1 MSDFSLV
8 AGGPLYRL
16 WRRTRL
22 SGDALELPQRRVLA
36 LVVLIWVP
44 LLVLSM
50 IDGRAWGN
58 GVALPFLHDIET
70 HLRLLIAAP
79 LLILAEVVVHRSLLP
94 IVRQFVDNGLIRD
107 EARAQFDAAI
117 ASALRLRNSVVVE
130 LLLVVFV
137 YAVGMPLVWR
147 DQLALDV
154 NSWYATVGG
163 RRACMPTNAG
173 RWLVYV
179 SMPVLQFL
187 TLRWYFRFFVWG
199 RFLWQVSR
207 TRLNLEPTHPDG
219 TAGLLFLAR
228 SGRAYRFVLLALG
241 TMLSGM
247 IANRIFHAGAK
258 LLEFKVE
265 IVGAVAVLVLLV
277 LGPLIVF
284 YPQLRAA
291 RRQGMIDYGTLGPG
305 LRARVQPQVAARPT
319 PRRRAIPRQRRLP
332 VTGGPA
338 QRLRGGA
345 RYPTGAVHHEERHV
359 AGGDRAAAGGAAGAD
374 DGLRG
379 AADRSLAE
387 GALLRAS
394 APMTGTASD
403 RFDERPDATPNP
415 RLQRTPQRPWRS
427 SR

>member
-1 MSDFSLV
+1 MIETRPHSALNASDTAPLQQLSDFSLV

-22 SGDALELPQRRVLA
+22 SGDDLQLPQRRVLA

-58 GVALPFLHDIET
+58 GGTLPFLQDIET

-79 LLILAEVVVHRSLLP
+79 LLILAEVVAHRTLLP

-130 LLLVVFV
+130 LLLIVFV

-147 DQLALDV
+147 DQLALEV
-154 NSWYATVGG
+154 NSWYATVAGG
-163 RRACMPTNAG
+163 DLHATNAG

-228 SGRAYRFVLLALG
+228 SGRAFRVVMLALG
-241 TMLSGM
+241 TILAGM
-247 IANRIFHAGAK
+247 IANRIFHDGAK

-265 IVGAVAVLVLLV
+265 IVGVVAVLVLLV
-277 LGPLIVF
+277 LGPLMVF

-291 RRQGMIDYGTLGPG
+291 RRQGMIDYGKLGQAYAREFNRKWLRGTLPG
-305 LRARVQPQVAARPT
+305 DEPFLGSGDFQSLADLHNGFEVVRGIRQVPFTMKNVTSLAAT
-319 PRRRAIPRQRRLP
+319 VLLP
-332 VTGGPA
+332 VAPLVLTMVSVE
-338 QRLRGGA
+338 QL
-345 RYPTGAVHHEERHV
+345 V
-359 AGGDRAAAGGAAGAD
+359 DRM
-374 DGLRG
+374 LK
-379 AADRSLAE
+379 
-387 GALLRAS
+387 AL
-394 APMTGTASD
+394 
-403 RFDERPDATPNP
+403 F
-415 RLQRTPQRPWRS
+415 
-427 SR
+427 

>member
-1 MSDFSLV
+1 MAHTPSQRSTGADDRTPLQQLSDFSLV

-16 WRRTRL
+16 LRRSRL
-22 SGDALELPQRRVLA
+22 SGEALEMPQRRVLV

-44 LLVLSM
+44 LLVLSI
-50 IDGRAWGN
+50 IDGRAWGDA
-58 GVALPFLHDIET
+58 VALTFFKDIET
-70 HLRLLIAAP
+70 HLRLLVAAP

-137 YAVGMPLVWR
+137 YAVGMPFVWG

-154 NSWYATVGG
+154 NSWYATLAGG
-163 RRACMPTNAG
+163 ELHPSNAG

-199 RFLWQVSR
+199 RFLWQVAR

-228 SGRAYRFVLLALG
+228 SGRAYRVVMLGLG
-241 TMLSGM
+241 TILAGML
-247 IANRIFHAGAK
+247 ANRIFYTGAK

-265 IVGAVAVLVLLV
+265 IVGTAAVLMLLV
-277 LGPLIVF
+277 FGPLIVF
-284 YPQLRAA
+284 YPQLREA
-291 RRQGMIDYGTLGPG
+291 RRRGAIAYGALGQAYAREFNLKW
-305 LRARVQPQVAARPT
+305 LRG
-319 PRRRAIPRQRRLP
+319 RLP
-332 VTGGPA
+332 
-338 QRLRGGA
+338 
-345 RYPTGAVHHEERHV
+345 
-359 AGGDRAAAGGAAGAD
+359 GDEPLLGSAD
-374 DGLRG
+374 FQ
-379 AADRSLAE
+379 SLADLHNGFE
-387 GALLRAS
+387 VVRGMRLVPFTMKNVTSLAATALLPV
-394 APMTGTASD
+394 APLVLTMVSVEQLID
-403 RFDERPDATPNP
+403 RLLKAV
-415 RLQRTPQRPWRS
+415 L
-427 SR
+427 

>member
-1 MSDFSLV
+1 MMDNRPQSASGANERTPLQHLSDFSLV

-16 WRRTRL
+16 LRRTRL
-22 SGDALELPQRRVLA
+22 SGEALEMPQRRVLT
-36 LVVLIWVP
+36 LVALIWVP

-50 IDGRAWGN
+50 IEGRFWGN
-58 GVALPFLHDIET
+58 GVELPFLHDIET

-117 ASALRLRNSVVVE
+117 ASALRLRNSISVE

-154 NSWYATVGG
+154 NSWYATVTGG
-163 RRACMPTNAG
+163 ELHATNAG

-187 TLRWYFRFFVWG
+187 VLRWYFRFFVWG
-199 RFLWQVSR
+199 RFLWQVAR

-247 IANRIFHAGAK
+247 IANRIFHAGAT

-265 IVGAVAVLVLLV
+265 IVFAVAVFVLMV

-291 RRQGMIDYGTLGPG
+291 RRQGMIQYGTLGQAYAREFNRKWLRGQLPG
-305 LRARVQPQVAARPT
+305 DEPFLGSADFQSLADLHNGFQVVRGIRLVPFTMKNVTSLAA
-319 PRRRAIPRQRRLP
+319 ILLLP
-332 VTGGPA
+332 VAPLVLTMFSVE
-338 QRLRGGA
+338 QLIDRLLK
-345 RYPTGAVHHEERHV
+345 TV
-359 AGGDRAAAGGAAGAD
+359 
-374 DGLRG
+374 L
-379 AADRSLAE
+379 
-387 GALLRAS
+387 
-394 APMTGTASD
+394 
-403 RFDERPDATPNP
+403 
-415 RLQRTPQRPWRS
+415 
-427 SR
+427 

>member
-1 MSDFSLV
+1 MMDTRPQSATGASDQTPLQQLSDFSLV
-8 AGGPLYRL
+8 AGGPLFRL

-22 SGDALELPQRRVLA
+22 SGNALELPQRRVLT

-50 IDGRAWGN
+50 IDGRAWGD
-58 GVALPFLHDIET
+58 GVALTFLQDIET

-107 EARAQFDAAI
+107 EAHAQFDAAI
-117 ASALRLRNSVVVE
+117 ASALRLRNSVTVE

-154 NSWYATVGG
+154 NSWYATVAGG
-163 RRACMPTNAG
+163 DLHATNAG

-228 SGRAYRFVLLALG
+228 SGRAYRVVMLALG
-241 TMLSGM
+241 TILSGM
-247 IANRIFHAGAK
+247 IANRIFHAGAM

-265 IVGAVAVLVLLV
+265 IVGVAALLMLVV
-277 LGPLIVF
+277 FGPLIVF

-291 RRQGMIDYGTLGPG
+291 RRQGMIDYGTLGQTYAREFNRKW
-305 LRARVQPQVAARPT
+305 LRG
-319 PRRRAIPRQRRLP
+319 RLP
-332 VTGGPA
+332 DDEPFLGS
-338 QRLRGGA
+338 
-345 RYPTGAVHHEERHV
+345 
-359 AGGDRAAAGGAAGAD
+359 GDFQ
-374 DGLRG
+374 
-379 AADRSLAE
+379 SLADLHNGFE
-387 GALLRAS
+387 VVRGIRLVPFTMKNVTSLAAMVLLPVAPLVLTMVSVEQLIDRLLKALL
-394 APMTGTASD
+394 
-403 RFDERPDATPNP
+403 
-415 RLQRTPQRPWRS
+415 
-427 SR
+427 

>member
-1 MSDFSLV
+1 MEDPVRGRDVPVGRGKKQFPVHPLPDFLARVRQVATPDDTLMVMCRSGGRAAMAINLLAQAGFKKVYNIVDGMEGDAVEDPDSHLQRAAAEERLEERGLPVDVRTDWGPTAAPRITGLRRREREARMIDTRPQSATGANDQTPLQQLSDFSLV

-22 SGDALELPQRRVLA
+22 SGDALELPQRRVLT

-50 IDGRAWGN
+50 IDGRAWGD
-58 GVALPFLHDIET
+58 GVALTFLHDIET

-117 ASALRLRNSVVVE
+117 ASALRLRNSVTVE

-154 NSWYATVGG
+154 NSWYATVAGG
-163 RRACMPTNAG
+163 DLHATNAG

-247 IANRIFHAGAK
+247 IANRIFHDGAT

-265 IVGAVAVLVLLV
+265 IVVA
-277 LGPLIVF
+277 
-284 YPQLRAA
+284 
-291 RRQGMIDYGTLGPG
+291 
-305 LRARVQPQVAARPT
+305 
-319 PRRRAIPRQRRLP
+319 
-332 VTGGPA
+332 
-338 QRLRGGA
+338 
-345 RYPTGAVHHEERHV
+345 
-359 AGGDRAAAGGAAGAD
+359 
-374 DGLRG
+374 
-379 AADRSLAE
+379 
-387 GALLRAS
+387 
-394 APMTGTASD
+394 
-403 RFDERPDATPNP
+403 
-415 RLQRTPQRPWRS
+415 WRCC
-427 SR
+427 